1 MENLQF
7 FTTFDGGWLPRSCNA
22 TGRMCTRITDIVTRF
37 TMTDHLHPALAS
49 STNTGDGNR
58 LVLPCIRVRLCVHT
72 HLVPAM
78 SLPASP
84 SFFSRYL
91 SLSLSRYNFSAR
103 SPMCLSRCMLQQIV
117 WNSCKR
123 KFPILTACLV
133 VDAVVVLQLDHGI
146 CCNVVGYD
154 VVVSCECHG
163 VRRSNR
169 RWAV

>member
-1 MENLQF
+1 MLQVWTCIGVENLQF

-91 SLSLSRYNFSAR
+91 SLSLSLQFFCSLTDVLVQMHAPADSLEQLQAKIPDTHCMSGSRCGRRSPAR
-103 SPMCLSRCMLQQIV
+103 SRHLLQRRRLRRC
-117 WNSCKR
+117 
-123 KFPILTACLV
+123 
-133 VDAVVVLQLDHGI
+133 
-146 CCNVVGYD
+146 
-154 VVVSCECHG
+154 CEL
-163 VRRSNR
+163 
-169 RWAV
+169 